1 MSNKEIA
8 NVFNEL
14 AKIMELHQ
22 ENKFKIRSYSNAYI
36 TLRKLDT
43 PLVDMSPEEIGG
55 IKGVGKA
62 ISAKIQE
69 YIATGTVETLKKYQ
83 DLTPVGVQDM
93 LKIKGFGPK
102 KVYDIWKVLEV
113 ETVGELIYAC
123 NENRLVEL
131 KGFGQK
137 TQEDLRKK
145 LEYYQKSKHQFHF
158 ASLEQEAKDLVSTI
172 QKILPNA
179 QVGLTGAIR
188 RNAPILSAIEI
199 LIASDQAIDS
209 IFSENGLILQTY
221 EQHYTARSPTSTP
234 VIIYHCGLVEFGSK
248 LFLSSATEPFRTEF
262 LAQASEK
269 SFKNIATEEAVFEK
283 AGIPYI
289 LPELREDAAV
299 ITKAKQQEIPTLIEE
314 TAIKGVLH
322 AHSTYSDGIA
332 SLKGMATQC
341 QQLGYQYLGITD
353 HSKSAFYANG
363 LKVNRLK
370 EQWKEIDE
378 LNATYNGNFKIFKGI
393 ESDILSDGSLDYE
406 EDILKQFDFIIAS
419 VHTNLKMDKEKA
431 TTRLLKAIEN
441 PYTTILG
448 HPTGRLLLSREGY
461 PIDHKKIIDACAA
474 NRVAIEL
481 NANPYRL
488 DIDYQWIPYAME
500 KGVKIA
506 INPDAHSLEG
516 ITDIHFGTL
525 AARKGLL
532 TAAFCLNTLST
543 NEFEAY
549 LK

>member
-36 TLRKLDT
+36 NLRKLDQ
-43 PLVDMSPEEIGG
+43 PLVDMSAEEIGT

-69 YIATGTVETLKKYQ
+69 FIETGTLETLRKYQ
-83 DLTPVGVQDM
+83 DQTPVGVQEM
-93 LKIKGFGPK
+93 LHIKGFGPK

-113 ETVGELIYAC
+113 ESIGELIYAC

-145 LEYYQKSKHQFHF
+145 LEYYQKTKHQFHF
-158 ASLEQEAKDLVSTI
+158 ASLEQEAKDLVATI
-172 QKILPNA
+172 QKTLPNA
-179 QVGLTGAIR
+179 QVSLTGEIR
-188 RNAPILSAIEI
+188 RNTPILSAIEI

-209 IFSENGLILQTY
+209 IFSEEGLALQSH
-221 EQHYTARSPTSTP
+221 EQHYTAISATSSP
-234 VIIYHCGLVEFGSK
+234 VIIYHCGLAEYGSK
-248 LFLSSATEPFRTEF
+248 LFLSSAAVPFREAF
-262 LAQASEK
+262 LAEAKEK

-289 LPELREDAAV
+289 LPELREDAAIV
-299 ITKAKQQEIPTLIEE
+299 SKAKKQQIATLIEE

-332 SLKGMATQC
+332 SLKDMADRC
-341 QQLGYQYLGITD
+341 KELGYEYLGITD

-363 LKVNRLK
+363 LKVNRLQ
-370 EQWKEIDE
+370 EQWKEIDQ
-378 LNATYNGNFKIFKGI
+378 LNASYKGAFKIFKGI

-406 EDILKQFDFIIAS
+406 EPILRQFDFIIAS
-419 VHTNLKMDKEKA
+419 VHTNLKMDEAKA

-474 NRVAIEL
+474 NKVAIEL

-516 ITDIHFGTL
+516 IEDIHFGTL

-532 TAAFCLNTLST
+532 TQEACLNTLSLDK
-543 NEFEAY
+543 FEKY
-549 LK
+549 LM

>member
-1 MSNKEIA
+1 MNNKEIA

-36 TLRKLDT
+36 TLRKLDS
-43 PLVDMSPEEIGG
+43 PLVDMSPEEIGA

-62 ISAKIQE
+62 INAKIQE
-69 YIATGTVETLKKYQ
+69 FIATGTLETLKKYQ
-83 DLTPVGVQDM
+83 DQTPVGVQEM
-93 LKIKGFGPK
+93 LHIKGFGPK

-113 ETVGELIYAC
+113 ESIGELIYAC

-145 LEYYQKSKHQFHF
+145 LEYYQKTKHQFHF
-158 ASLEQEAKDLVSTI
+158 ASLEKEAKDLVATI
-172 QKILPNA
+172 QKKLPNA
-179 QVGLTGAIR
+179 QISLTGAIR

-209 IFSENGLILQTY
+209 IFSEDGLALQTH
-221 EQHYTARSPTSTP
+221 EQNYTAISPTSSP
-234 VIIYHCGLVEFGSK
+234 VIIYHCGLAEFGSK
-248 LFLSSATEPFRTEF
+248 LFLSSATVPFREEF
-262 LAQASEK
+262 LAKANEK
-269 SFKNIATEEAVFEK
+269 SFKNIATEEAIFEK
-283 AGIPYI
+283 AGVPYI
-289 LPELREDAAV
+289 LPELREDAAIV
-299 ITKAKQQEIPTLIEE
+299 TKAKQQEIPTLVEKKD
-314 TAIKGVLH
+314 IKGVLH

-332 SLKGMATQC
+332 SLKEMATQC

-378 LNATYNGNFKIFKGI
+378 LNATYNGAFKIFKGI
-393 ESDILSDGSLDYE
+393 ESDILSSGALDYE

-419 VHTNLKMDKEKA
+419 VHTNLKMDKAKA
-431 TTRLLKAIEN
+431 TTRLIKAIEN

-474 NRVAIEL
+474 NQVAIEL

-543 NEFEAY
+543 SEFEAY

>member
-1 MSNKEIA
+1 MNNKEIA

-36 TLRKLDT
+36 TLRKLDS
-43 PLVDMSPEEIGG
+43 PLVDMSPEEIGA

-62 ISAKIQE
+62 INAKIQE
-69 YIATGTVETLKKYQ
+69 FIATGTLETLKKYQ
-83 DLTPVGVQDM
+83 DQTPVGVQEM
-93 LKIKGFGPK
+93 LHIKGFGPK

-113 ETVGELIYAC
+113 ESIGELIYAC

-145 LEYYQKSKHQFHF
+145 LEYYQKTKHQFHF
-158 ASLEQEAKDLVSTI
+158 ASLEKEAKDLVATI
-172 QKILPNA
+172 QKTLPNA
-179 QVGLTGAIR
+179 QVSLTGAIR

-209 IFSENGLILQTY
+209 IFSEDGLALQTH
-221 EQHYTARSPTSTP
+221 EQNYTAISPTSSP
-234 VIIYHCGLVEFGSK
+234 VIIYHCGLAEFGSK
-248 LFLSSATEPFRTEF
+248 LFLSSATVPFREEF
-262 LAQASEK
+262 LAKANEK
-269 SFKNIATEEAVFEK
+269 SFKNIATEEAIFEK
-283 AGIPYI
+283 AGVPYI
-289 LPELREDAAV
+289 LPELREDAAIV
-299 ITKAKQQEIPTLIEE
+299 TKAKQQEIPTLVEKKD
-314 TAIKGVLH
+314 IKGVLH

-332 SLKGMATQC
+332 SLKEMATQC

-378 LNATYNGNFKIFKGI
+378 LNATYNGAFKIFKGI
-393 ESDILSDGSLDYE
+393 ESDILSSGALDYE

-419 VHTNLKMDKEKA
+419 VHTNLKMDKAKA
-431 TTRLLKAIEN
+431 TTRLIKAIEN

-474 NRVAIEL
+474 NQVAIEL

-543 NEFEAY
+543 SEFEAY